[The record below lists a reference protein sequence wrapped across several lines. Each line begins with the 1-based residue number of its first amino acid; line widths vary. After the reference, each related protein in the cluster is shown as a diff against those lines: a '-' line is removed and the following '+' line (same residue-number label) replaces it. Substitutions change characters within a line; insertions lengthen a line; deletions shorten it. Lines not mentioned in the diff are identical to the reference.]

1 MNVTIYAGPAGD
13 RNERGMRGASVLGA
27 RVASALGVG
36 AHVVASPVPIVEG
49 GWREQLRRASASLRL
64 LAQRLAER
72 LKAGDRTVVTMG
84 RCAAGLATLPPIVR
98 RFPDAAIV
106 WLDAH
111 GDCNVPTGDQTS
123 EARYLGGMVLSGAA
137 GEWETGLG
145 AGLDLANVILVG
157 ARDLDP
163 PERARVDCGRLELV
177 PVGPDLG
184 RRLRRA
190 VGGRRVYIH
199 LDCDVMSAGLLATEY
214 QSPDG
219 LSFDDLREAFSALAE
234 CDVVGLEIAEYEDC
248 WPDGRANPPEA
259 LLSAIRPAIE
269 SLKTSR

>member
-123 EARYLGGMVLSGAA
+123 EARYLGGGWSSAA
-137 GEWETGLG
+137 
-145 AGLDLANVILVG
+145 
-157 ARDLDP
+157 
-163 PERARVDCGRLELV
+163 
-177 PVGPDLG
+177 
-184 RRLRRA
+184 RRA
-190 VGGRRVYIH
+190 NG
-199 LDCDVMSAGLLATEY
+199 
-214 QSPDG
+214 
-219 LSFDDLREAFSALAE
+219 
-234 CDVVGLEIAEYEDC
+234 
-248 WPDGRANPPEA
+248 
-259 LLSAIRPAIE
+259 RPASARASI
-269 SLKTSR
+269 SPT